1 MMALCSMR
9 TKGRCVVVSLCP
21 KVCICTPSGMCG
33 IWINVVV
40 VTTGSSSGGGGA
52 YNSSSYRD
60 DEIMFAGALKLVKN
74 FIMIVKIIILLRKKV
89 INFFCIANFNNNFLL
104 NSWRISV
111 PSSSCPGTSFLVV
124 ARH

>member
-1 MMALCSMR
+1 MR
-9 TKGRCVVVSLCP
+9 CCFTLSESLYLHP
-21 KVCICTPSGMCG
+21 FR
-33 IWINVVV
+33 NVWYLDKCC
-40 VTTGSSSGGGGA
+40 GGGA
-52 YNSSSYRD
+52 HNSSSYRD

-74 FIMIVKIIILLRKKV
+74 FIMIVKIIILLHKKV